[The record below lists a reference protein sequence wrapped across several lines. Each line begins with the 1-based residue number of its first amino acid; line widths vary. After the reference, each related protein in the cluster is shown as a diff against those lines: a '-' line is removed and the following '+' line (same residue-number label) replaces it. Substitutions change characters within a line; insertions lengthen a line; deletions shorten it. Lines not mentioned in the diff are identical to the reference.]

1 MEILSNMNND
11 IPEWI
16 TILALDIYRLI
27 QKYDALAYFQEKVRE
42 WVLGHEAEVNRYIEW
57 RRQRNL
63 YFEQAVNSDPRLQ
76 DEKSGPPDEGWK
88 WEIHPLNISPQIDP
102 DTKRSI
108 KIVKVW
114 VPPELLEASEPDIKH
129 ILPLSREQQ
138 LSLTEKYTLLAAI
151 YDFGRK
157 GTDQIPPWVWPDLNT
172 DVSSDELADAK
183 KCLSFESLCGDV
195 SRLEPG
201 EEGWLKAMLDDVK
214 NDLRKNRP
222 SAKNPILSKPFLNNL
237 LRASIKHLPY
247 VGSFLYDVIYGTV
260 DQPQTK
266 LQLDSTPDD
275 NIETEHRKV
284 NSGEPKKEKGGWGKK
299 IGVILVGLG
308 VIVSILVFL
317 FGDNIL
323 GRIKTPNLSG
333 NSVDVNNVVFET
345 RPTAYEIIEEIKE
358 LPVYERDAAAENY
371 KGRTFKWSLRFKSL
385 GPKEPEMR
393 YVICEASPVRG
404 EVVFYINADA
414 KENLKIKKA
423 KEGVFFDVSGE
434 IERISLVRETQ
445 IKLKDV
451 RLEFF
456 D

>member
-1 MEILSNMNND
+1 MYGLGKAIRILLLSCLVGTAAPRSVSSQPLPAPSSD
-11 IPEWI
+11 AAQTTPED
-16 TILALDIYRLI
+16 ARLPPV
-27 QKYDALAYFQEKVRE
+27 DAVPSLQT
-42 WVLGHEAEVNRYIEW
+42 AEPAAPTA
-57 RRQRNL
+57 QPPL
-63 YFEQAVNSDPRLQ
+63 P
-76 DEKSGPPDEGWK
+76 GPLFWA
-88 WEIHPLNISPQIDP
+88 
-102 DTKRSI
+102 TKRSI

-114 VPPELLEASEPDIKH
+114 VPPELLGASEPDIKH
-129 ILPLSREQQ
+129 ILPLSRKQQ
-138 LSLTEKYTLLAAI
+138 LSLIEKYTLLAAI

-183 KCLSFESLCGDV
+183 KCLSFESLCDAA
-195 SRLEPG
+195 SSLHQDDK
-201 EEGWLKAMLDDVK
+201 GWLRVFLDDVE

-222 SAKNPILSKPFLNNL
+222 SAKNPILSKTFLNNL
-237 LRASIKHLPY
+237 LRASIRHLPY

-266 LQLDSTPDD
+266 LQLDSTTD
-275 NIETEHRKV
+275 NKIETEHRKV

-299 IGVILVGLG
+299 IGVGLFGLAAIATILVL
-308 VIVSILVFL
+308 L
-317 FGDNIL
+317 FGDNIC
-323 GRIKTPNLSG
+323 GRISKKFKSNKPAAKLDVPDDL
-333 NSVDVNNVVFET
+333 VDVNGVVFDT
-345 RPTAYEIIEEIKE
+345 RPSAYEIIEEIKK

-371 KGRTFKWSLRFKSL
+371 KGRMFKWSLRFKSL

-434 IERISLVRETQ
+434 IERISLVREPQ